1 MNKTQYELVEN
12 KVFNKIKDKL
22 IDWSL
27 FLSKNGFEIGDL
39 LISRNG
45 IDKSYFSEIE
55 IVVWKNNNIE
65 SVFSII
71 IFSEGVQCIEIEKIS
86 ETIDEEFNILSSL

>member
-22 IDWSL
+22 NDISL
-27 FLSKNGFEIGDL
+27 FLSKNDYEIGDL
-39 LISRNG
+39 SISRNG

-55 IVVWKNNNIE
+55 IVVWKKNNIE

-71 IFSEGVQCIEIEKIS
+71 IFLEGKQCIDIEKIS
-86 ETIDEEFNILSSL
+86 ETIDEELSILG

>member
-1 MNKTQYELVEN
+1 MNKSQYELVEN
-12 KVFNKIKDKL
+12 SVFNKIIDKL
-22 IDWSL
+22 NDWSI

-39 LISRNG
+39 SISRNG

-55 IVVWKNNNIE
+55 IVVWKNNNFE

-71 IFSEGVQCIEIEKIS
+71 IFSEGEQCIEIEKIS
-86 ETIDEEFNILSSL
+86 ETIDEELCILE

>member
-1 MNKTQYELVEN
+1 MKTSQSESVEN

-22 IDWSL
+22 NDWSL

-39 LISRNG
+39 SISRNG
-45 IDKSYFSEIE
+45 INKSYFSEIE
-55 IVVWKNNNIE
+55 ILIWKDNNIE

-71 IFSEGVQCIEIEKIS
+71 IFSEGKQCIEEEKIS
-86 ETIDEEFNILSSL
+86 ETIDAEFNILG